1 MKSFIILF
9 FLITLSLPVW
19 AGDAKE
25 SAYDRVMRTQTIRC
39 GYGVS
44 PPYVV
49 KDINTGEVSGLYVDI
64 INEMGAVLNLKID
77 WAQEIAWDQM
87 TLALN
92 SNKIDVVCS
101 GLWVAASRGRSV
113 AYTDPIIF
121 NAVDI
126 FVRADDTR
134 FDNHPE
140 KINDP
145 SITIATD
152 DGGLAEEI
160 ARNDFPLAKILRAP
174 QMAPATDLLMN
185 VMTKKADV
193 TFNNA
198 SYISEF
204 EKMNPKK
211 LRAVKTNRPI
221 RFYHNSLAV
230 DIHELELR
238 EVLNSAITELE
249 GSGKIDKI
257 MNKYSSKD
265 YPDILYRTAK
275 PYELKK

>member
-1 MKSFIILF
+1 MKKFI
-9 FLITLSLPVW
+9 LSLVLLSLSIPAW
-19 AGDAKE
+19 ANDIKE
-25 SAYDRVMRTQTIRC
+25 SAYDRVMKTQTIRC
-39 GYGVS
+39 GYGVA

-49 KDINTGEVSGLYVDI
+49 KDINSGEVSGLFIDI
-64 INEMGAVLNLKID
+64 VNEMGKSLNLKID

-87 TLALN
+87 VLALN
-92 SNKIDVVCS
+92 SKKVDAICS

-113 AYTDPIIF
+113 AYTHPLIF

-126 FVRADDTR
+126 FVRKEDKR

-145 SITIATD
+145 AITIAVD

-160 ARNDFPLAKILRAP
+160 AKNDFPLAKILRSP
-174 QMAPATDLLMN
+174 QMSPATDLLMN
-185 VMTKKADV
+185 VITKKADV

-204 EKMNPKK
+204 EEMNPNT
-211 LRAVKTNRPI
+211 LRSVKMERPI

-238 EVLNSAITELE
+238 EMLNSAIIELE
-249 GSGKIDKI
+249 SAGKIGKI
-257 MNKYSSKD
+257 LDKYSSKD
-265 YPDILYRTAK
+265 YPDTLYRTAK
-275 PYELKK
+275 PYVLKK